1 MFLIYKY
8 LTNLTKVAIF
18 IIKCFFKIYILI
30 KYFFFLI
37 FKKKIIQEKS
47 LFYGI
52 FFLEL
57 GLFKYSKKIL
67 KNIPRKSKQYK
78 YAQFF
83 LGSYIFNNLKISPK
97 SYFDNYFE
105 SRTSLKKNNFYPPT
119 LAIFK
124 IKDKFNL
131 DKEINKYMKRKKVNS
146 YSDTK
151 QKKIYGYYQSEHD
164 IYKIRKFRLFSKVIE
179 RKLILFTKNLF
190 NLNNKYRYKIDRL
203 WFVKS
208 SRGID
213 LLSHN
218 HPEGVL
224 SGIFYYK
231 VPKGDSP
238 GILKIKNPR
247 NNIKIITNI
256 RIHKKRHK
264 EILLKPVKNSIVVF
278 NSYLLHSVQNQAT
291 KSARI
296 SIPFDAN
303 LYKY

>member
-30 KYFFFLI
+30 KYFFYLI
-37 FKKKIIQEKS
+37 FKKKLNQEKS

-67 KNIPRKSKQYK
+67 KKIPRNSKQYK

-97 SYFDNYFE
+97 SYFDNYFK

-124 IKDKFNL
+124 IKDKFDL

-151 QKKIYGYYQSEHD
+151 QKKFMVTINPNMTFIKLENSG
-164 IYKIRKFRLFSKVIE
+164 FFSKVIE
-179 RKLILFTKNLF
+179 RKLILFTKNL
-190 NLNNKYRYKIDRL
+190 L
-203 WFVKS
+203 
-208 SRGID
+208 
-213 LLSHN
+213 
-218 HPEGVL
+218 
-224 SGIFYYK
+224 
-231 VPKGDSP
+231 
-238 GILKIKNPR
+238 
-247 NNIKIITNI
+247 T
-256 RIHKKRHK
+256 
-264 EILLKPVKNSIVVF
+264 
-278 NSYLLHSVQNQAT
+278 
-291 KSARI
+291 
-296 SIPFDAN
+296 
-303 LYKY
+303 